1 MFRNMTARQDFQSA
15 QLGLTRIKALH
26 STRCSWGCDKYGTG
40 INKVDSLTAGS
51 IRHKTLPPLVKN
63 MPPWVNQPFHE
74 DFSPSGFRTIMP
86 HPPTKQSANSVWS
99 IQMRMD
105 VNGLIEPHHSFWAPP
120 ESMYDMMS
128 ILRAKPGKNNLPM
141 IRFPIAICVFQK
153 QHIIAVGHINAPVP
167 GKYTGWNM
175 EIIRK
180 NRMFVGHS
188 VTGRVFENNQLIRL
202 LLTWF
207 NMRV

>member
-1 MFRNMTARQDFQSA
+1 MTISATHLAEETALPENKLVAELCEKLSEYLEQNQIDEVVKAFEFGRQAHIKQFRKSGEAYICHPLSV
-15 QLGLTRIKALH
+15 AL
-26 STRCSWGCDKYGTG
+26 
-40 INKVDSLTAGS
+40 SLS
-51 IRHKTLPPLVKN
+51 
-63 MPPWVNQPFHE
+63 E
-74 DFSPSGFRTIMP
+74 
-86 HPPTKQSANSVWS
+86 
-99 IQMRMD
+99 MRMD
-105 VNGLIEPHHSFWAPP
+105 VNGLIEPHHSLGTPP

-153 QHIIAVGHINAPVP
+153 KDIIAVGYINAPVP

-180 NRMFVGHS
+180 NRMFVSHS